1 MEFKQHLTK
10 YLSEKE
16 ITDLCDSFSDTSL
29 RAILLNTNKTN
40 NEEILKIY
48 PSLKKHPVVDNAFI
62 YNPNELPLGKSLEH
76 FLGLFYIQEPS
87 AMVPASLLNTNEDD
101 IVLDLCAAPGGKTI
115 QTSFLMKNKSLIV
128 ANDISHARTGA
139 ILDNIE
145 RLGIGNVVVTN
156 NDFKNVYNF
165 YKNYFTK
172 IILDAPCSGSG
183 MFKKDDKMIEDWS
196 YNKVLKFAEQQ
207 KEMISYAY
215 DMLKPGGTLL
225 YSTCSFSFEENEE
238 VIEHLLNNSD
248 ATIVPIKDNSLF
260 YVSKKKPLG
269 IHLFPNIFPGDG
281 QYICLIKKPGIIHSQ
296 TDEKI
301 RKEIFG
307 EYIFQVNR
315 EFKYPK
321 QLHIV
326 RYGLRIAQKIKNKNE
341 LIYDYHYSRYLN
353 NFEKEFSLNDEQLDK
368 FLKGESLNIH
378 LEKGYY
384 LIKYNGKSVSF
395 AKSDG
400 RILKNHLPKH
410 LRRQ

>member
-40 NEEILKIY
+40 NEEILQIY

-87 AMVPASLLNTNEDD
+87 AMVPASLLNANEDD

-128 ANDISHARTGA
+128 ANDLSHARTGA
-139 ILDNIE
+139 TLDNIE

-165 YKNYFTK
+165 YENYFTK

-183 MFKKDDKMIEDWS
+183 MFKKDDKMIKDWS

-269 IHLFPNIFPGDG
+269 IHLFPNVFPGDG

-368 FLKGESLNIH
+368 FLKGESLNIQ

-384 LIKYNGKSVSF
+384 LIKHNGKSVCF

>member
-87 AMVPASLLNTNEDD
+87 AMVPASLLNATEDD

-296 TDEKI
+296 TDDKI

-368 FLKGESLNIH
+368 FLKGESLNIQ
-378 LEKGYY
+378 LDKGYY
-384 LIKYNGKSVSF
+384 LIKHNGKSVSF